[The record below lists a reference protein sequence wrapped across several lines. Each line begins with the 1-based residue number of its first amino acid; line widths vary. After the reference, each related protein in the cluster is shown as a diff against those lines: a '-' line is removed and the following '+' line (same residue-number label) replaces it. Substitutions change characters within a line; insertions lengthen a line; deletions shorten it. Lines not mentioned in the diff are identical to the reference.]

1 MFSEDLEEH
10 EQRFKSIIER
20 LKQNVLQVKLKKC
33 EFLQST
39 IRFFG
44 HVISHGK
51 VEKSLHLVKAI
62 ASAEVPKTMTQLR
75 SFMGLA
81 SYFRKFIKGFSKFAA
96 PLKKHLNVTGKN
108 VLLSEDAKEAFEKL
122 KQELTNVLALPD
134 FDLPF
139 ILETDASD
147 NCIGAAQLQEIE
159 GVKRTIAFLSRK
171 MNDAERNYDTS
182 QKELL
187 AIVKAV
193 EHFRLFLLRTKFK
206 IRTDH
211 APLTS
216 IKTNANPSR
225 RLARWLDH
233 LSMYTFEIE
242 HKKGTDNLLTDA
254 LSRLNIPECRQDQD
268 TTYVDQIINAVN
280 IVLSAEGQEMK
291 IHEQTDEE
299 NEGAIPHWPEAK
311 PV

>member
-1 MFSEDLEEH
+1 MYLNDIIVFSEDLEEH

-108 VLLSEDAKEAFEKL
+108 VLLSEDAKEDFEKL
-122 KQELTNVLALPD
+122 KQELTDMDNILSLPN
-134 FDLPF
+134 FDLTF
-139 ILETDASD
+139 ILETDALD
-147 NCIGAAQLQEIE
+147 NCLGAALMQKVEDKE
-159 GVKRTIAFLSRK
+159 CPIAFYSRTV
-171 MNDAERNYDTS
+171 AEKNYDTC
-182 QKELL
+182 QKELID
-187 AIVKAV
+187 IVKVV
-193 EHFRLFLLRTKFK
+193 ELFKQFLYGKELFIK
-206 IRTDH
+206 TDH
-211 APLTS
+211 QLLTS
-216 IKTNANPSR
+216 IKT
-225 RLARWLDH
+225 
-233 LSMYTFEIE
+233 
-242 HKKGTDNLLTDA
+242 K
-254 LSRLNIPECRQDQD
+254 
-268 TTYVDQIINAVN
+268 
-280 IVLSAEGQEMK
+280 
-291 IHEQTDEE
+291 
-299 NEGAIPHWPEAK
+299 AK
-311 PV
+311 S